1 MKEFRT
7 SLTIK
12 DPRQVVLSDLPFS
25 EGQEV
30 EVVVIAKD
38 EIDDRVRKLKD
49 LLGATQGLP
58 HIQTLTEEDITRE
71 VEAYR
76 NGR

>member
-12 DPRQVVLSDLPFS
+12 DPKQVVLSDLPFS

-30 EVVVIAKD
+30 EVVVVAKNGVD
-38 EIDDRVRKLKD
+38 ARIRQLKD
-49 LLGATQGLP
+49 LFKATQALP
-58 HIQTLTEEDITRE
+58 QLQALSQEDITRE

>member
-7 SLTIK
+7 SLTIE
-12 DPRQVVLSDLPFS
+12 DPKQLVLSDLPFS

-30 EVVVIAKD
+30 EVVVVAKGSD
-38 EIDDRVRKLKD
+38 TRVQQLKE
-49 LLGATQGLP
+49 LLKATQSLP
-58 HIQTLTEEDITRE
+58 HVQALTEADITRE

>member
-38 EIDDRVRKLKD
+38 EMDDRVRQLKD
-49 LLGATQGLP
+49 LLKATQSLP
-58 HIQTLTEEDITRE
+58 QVQVLTEEDIARE
-71 VEAYR
+71 
-76 NGR
+76 GLFLK

>member
-12 DPRQVVLSDLPFS
+12 DPKQLVLSNLPFS

-30 EVVVIAKD
+30 DVVVIAKD
-38 EIDDRVRKLKD
+38 GMDARAQQFKNLLKV
-49 LLGATQGLP
+49 TQSLP
-58 HIQTLTEEDITRE
+58 QAQSLTEEEIIRE

-76 NGR
+76 SGR

>member
-12 DPRQVVLSDLPFS
+12 DPKQLVLSDLPFS

-30 EVVVIAKD
+30 EVVVVAKD
-38 EIDDRVRKLKD
+38 GTDARAQLKD
-49 LLGATQGLP
+49 LLKATQSLP
-58 HIQTLTEEDITRE
+58 HVQALTEEDITRE